1 MFLNME
7 EFHVEDDGANGEKTH
22 FSDYEDDRCK
32 VEEFG
37 QWRRPNYKMNRGG
50 RLNVCLFMMIVLMIF
65 YEALSWA
72 ER

>member
-37 QWRRPNYKMNRGG
+37 
-50 RLNVCLFMMIVLMIF
+50 
-65 YEALSWA
+65 
-72 ER
+72 